1 MSCFENQILEQSAF
15 ALFVEKMETDEE
27 FSDLVKMDLYTMEE
41 IFKEAKLGRPCEEAQ
56 ERIFQ
61 ECLKKDYEQTIRNF
75 FPVVYDMVTQ

>member
-41 IFKEAKLGRPCEEAQ
+41 IS
-56 ERIFQ
+56 
-61 ECLKKDYEQTIRNF
+61 
-75 FPVVYDMVTQ
+75 